1 VMCDGTAATLRER
14 LHALAA
20 FLPEFEKP
28 GFEFGQWVMPPPL
41 ESGVMIMAYFTE
53 GPVADSLYRICYDM
67 GWVLQGFDWPAW
79 MNTTEA
85 TQLRDNPSVLER
97 ATFEQL
103 ARLLTVLNR
112 QDRFVEGTLASAY
125 KDGLLVR
132 ILRRAASL
140 EADLMDD
147 AT

>member
-1 VMCDGTAATLRER
+1 MCDGIAAALRER

-28 GFEFGQWVMPPPL
+28 GFEFGKLVTPPSSKPGVIIMP
-41 ESGVMIMAYFTE
+41 YFAL
-53 GPVADSLYRICYDM
+53 GPVAESLDRTCYDM
-67 GWVLQGFDWPAW
+67 GWVLRGFDWPAW
-79 MNTTEA
+79 MSTPEA
-85 TQLRDNPSVLER
+85 IELRDDPSVLER

-103 ARLLTVLNR
+103 ARLLTVLIR
-112 QDRFVEGTLASAY
+112 QDRFVEGALAAAY

-132 ILRRAASL
+132 ILRRAASI
-140 EADLMDD
+140 EEDLMGD